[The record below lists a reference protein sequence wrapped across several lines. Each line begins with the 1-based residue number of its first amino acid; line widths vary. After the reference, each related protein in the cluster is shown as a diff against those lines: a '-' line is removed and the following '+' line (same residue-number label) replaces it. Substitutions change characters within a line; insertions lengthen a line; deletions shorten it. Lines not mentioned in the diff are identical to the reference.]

1 MNQPC
6 IVCFGE
12 VLWDVLPS
20 GAKPGGAP
28 MNVAYHLQKLGMHTS
43 VITRVGKDK
52 WGDDLKMLLQ
62 QQGIATG
69 EVQVDEVHSTGL
81 VNATLK
87 ENNEVAY
94 DIVFPVAWDF
104 IGWKETF
111 STLVQ
116 QAAYFV
122 FGSLA
127 ARNDVSRNTLFQLL
141 QAANKKVLDIN
152 LRPPH
157 FNRKSLTEL
166 LQQADILKLN
176 DHEVKLIS
184 GWFGDYHAI
193 DDQVRRVQEEFS
205 MDTILVTRGSEG
217 ALICQ
222 SGELFHHKGYKV
234 TVADTVG
241 SGDAFLAGY
250 LYKTANGSEPADALA
265 FANAL
270 GAFIATQAGAC
281 PEYDVT
287 SVSKIMRA
295 EQ

>member
-1 MNQPC
+1 
-6 IVCFGE
+6 
-12 VLWDVLPS
+12 
-20 GAKPGGAP
+20 